1 MLNFQVVFLK
11 TVYQNLYSLMLMET
25 HCLSDLE
32 VALLMMAV
40 MMAQMMELMTVVLI
54 VTQMYVYQLM
64 VVILTMKVVL
74 I

>member
-32 VALLMMAV
+32 VAQLMMV
-40 MMAQMMELMTVVLI
+40 ELILVKTQMHVTLEKKVIVNMLKSTLI
-54 VTQMYVYQLM
+54 VM
-64 VVILTMKVVL
+64 VTV
-74 I
+74 